1 MSFIALKPPIIVS
14 ICGEQKIKYLL
25 TDNLKKKKK
34 MSTLSEA
41 ELARIARNREKAQNL
56 RSARLCQRPYSR
68 PENDASDDKKKNQ
81 TTNKR

>member
-1 MSFIALKPPIIVS
+1 
-14 ICGEQKIKYLL
+14 
-25 TDNLKKKKK
+25 

-68 PENDASDDKKKNQ
+68 PENDASDDKKINQ